1 MNRDYIHLLHILV
14 SAPIMIYVGHDRG
27 NGPNWL
33 YQLVLAVGAI
43 VLLYHAYLF
52 FEKYMNFKMVSWVNL
67 IHILL
72 VAPILIYVGL
82 MKDRVKY
89 PFWQICLVLG
99 YGALVNFLLMYLRK
113 YL

>member
-14 SAPIMIYVGHDRG
+14 SAPLMIYVGHDRG

-52 FEKYMNFKMVSWVNL
+52 FEKYMINFSCNNL
-67 IHILL
+67 HNLYNAEMIATNKLWCSIFSYNYIY
-72 VAPILIYVGL
+72 ILI
-82 MKDRVKY
+82 
-89 PFWQICLVLG
+89 
-99 YGALVNFLLMYLRK
+99 
-113 YL
+113 